1 VNVRAIGRGVLA
13 VVVLG
18 SAATPA
24 RTADPTTDDPAAR
37 VDALFAAWTA
47 ETPGCAV
54 GVSKDNK
61 EVLARGYG
69 SADLEHGVANTAET
83 VFEAGS
89 VSKQFTASA
98 ILLLAQAGKLELDD
112 PVQEYL
118 PELPD
123 YGTPVTIR
131 HLLHHTSGLRDWDSV
146 VEATGW
152 PRGTRVHT
160 HVHVL
165 DIMSRQKALSF
176 QPGAE
181 YLYNT
186 GAYNLLAIIVE
197 RVSGKTFAQYTRDT
211 IFAPLGMTHTQWR
224 DDYTRIVKGRA
235 IAYEKTADGYHL
247 EMPFE
252 NVHGNGG
259 LLTTVGDLLRW
270 NRNFTT
276 ERVGGKALVTEL
288 QRRGRLNDGLQIS
301 YARGLRVGSLRG
313 VPEISHSG
321 STAGYRA
328 FLARYPAQALSIAVL
343 CNAASADAAAL
354 VHGVAE
360 VFLGTAL
367 APPVALSPAPVDAA
381 ALARWVGLY
390 RNVRSGE
397 PLRVTAESGTL
408 RAGRRGLLVPV
419 SDSLFTIG
427 DGPARVRL
435 QGEGVGRSL
444 DIIDAD
450 GGVVHHAITAEFAP
464 TSADLA
470 RYDGTYV
477 SDEAEVTY
485 VVRVESGALV
495 ATRRPG
501 VRMPL
506 TPAYRD
512 AFTSPE
518 LPLVVFRRDA
528 RGQVAAMSLAV
539 GSLRDLRL
547 RRVSASTEAQPGT
560 SETRPAAAGTPPRR
574 R

>member
-1 VNVRAIGRGVLA
+1 MRAIGRGVLA
-13 VVVLG
+13 IVVLG
-18 SAATPA
+18 GAATPA

-37 VDALFAAWTA
+37 VDALFAQWTA

-61 EVLARGYG
+61 EVLARAYG
-69 SADLEHGVANTAET
+69 SADLEHGVANTADT

-98 ILLLAQAGKLELDD
+98 ILLLAQAGKLKLDD

-131 HLLHHTSGLRDWDSV
+131 HLLHHTSGLRDWDWV
-146 VEATGW
+146 VEAAGW

-160 HVHVL
+160 HAHVL
-165 DIMSRQKALSF
+165 DIMSRQKALNF

-181 YLYNT
+181 FLYNT
-186 GAYNLLAIIVE
+186 GAYNLLAILVE

-211 IFAPLGMTHTQWR
+211 IFAPLGMTRTEWR
-224 DDYTRIVKGRA
+224 DDFTRIVKGRA
-235 IAYEKTADGYHL
+235 IAYAKAADGYRL
-247 EMPFE
+247 QMPFE

-276 ERVGGKALVTEL
+276 ERVGGKALITEL
-288 QRRGRLNDGLQIS
+288 QRRERLSDGLQIS

-328 FLARYPAQALSIAVL
+328 FLARYPAQALSVAVL

-381 ALARWVGLY
+381 TLARWVGLY
-390 RNVRSGE
+390 RDVRSGE
-397 PLRVTAESGTL
+397 PLRVTADSGTL

-419 SDSLFTIG
+419 SGSLFTIG
-427 DGPARVRL
+427 DGSVRVRF

-450 GGVVHHAITAEFAP
+450 GGVVHHAVTAQFAP
-464 TSADLA
+464 TPADLA
-470 RYDGTYV
+470 RYAGTYV

-495 ATRRPG
+495 ATRRPD
-501 VRMPL
+501 VRTAL

-512 AFTSPE
+512 AFTSAAF
-518 LPLVVFRRDA
+518 PLVVFRRNA
-528 RGQVAAMSLAV
+528 RGQVREMSLTV

-547 RRVSASTEAQPGT
+547 RRVSAGTEAAPGVG
-560 SETRPAAAGTPPRR
+560 ETRPVAAGPPRER
-574 R
+574 P